1 MQSIRLVQTMSA
13 ALDFVPGSTH
23 LARDSRLDWGLVLAG
38 VAPLCR
44 SGRPERPGRPGRV
57 TRVTRPAQQRIC
69 CRLGAWI
76 DSSFARLTVSLEK
89 PRGLQPRRVG
99 SVRLMVSDS

>member
-1 MQSIRLVQTMSA
+1 MQSIRLVQMMSA

-44 SGRPERPGRPGRV
+44 PGRPERPGRV
-57 TRVTRPAQQRIC
+57 TRVTRPARQRIC